1 MSTTLKSKILAVTR
15 RTTKGFTVGEIY
27 DRVHACNFF
36 DGLSSFS
43 APYNSVRARVY
54 ELCTAGKL
62 LGINVRKDTV
72 SGRLATTFVR
82 NN

>member
-27 DRVHACNFF
+27 DRVVSR